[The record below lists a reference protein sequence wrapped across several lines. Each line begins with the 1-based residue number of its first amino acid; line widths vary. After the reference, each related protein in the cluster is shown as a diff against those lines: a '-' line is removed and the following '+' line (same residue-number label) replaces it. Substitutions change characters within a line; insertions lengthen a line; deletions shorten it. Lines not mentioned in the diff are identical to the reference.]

1 MSHCN
6 AVRLLNLLKADAL
19 GTYTFGHL
27 TPHIFFLMAI
37 HLMQS
42 NLAQFREFPNLSA
55 LSIRRLS
62 GERPSLEAKSGVGR
76 FSQGV
81 AIFAI
86 ETLETPKWFRVIY
99 PPAIKHGDGK
109 NPAH

>member
-1 MSHCN
+1 
-6 AVRLLNLLKADAL
+6 
-19 GTYTFGHL
+19 
-27 TPHIFFLMAI
+27 MAI

-81 AIFAI
+81 AILAI

>member
-1 MSHCN
+1 
-6 AVRLLNLLKADAL
+6 
-19 GTYTFGHL
+19 
-27 TPHIFFLMAI
+27 
-37 HLMQS
+37 MQS

-81 AIFAI
+81 AICHRN
-86 ETLETPKWFRVIY
+86 FRNTQMVQS
-99 PPAIKHGDGK
+99 HLSSG
-109 NPAH
+109 N